1 MLQNITDWHLGI
13 FVAVVVAIVLVLL
26 VIGFSIPATRPRP
39 FISPDG
45 ENCDRRNVS

>member
-26 VIGFSIPATRPRP
+26 VIVFSIPATRPRP
-39 FISPDG
+39 FIAPDG
-45 ENCDRRNVS
+45 ENHDTRNVR